1 MAVETGSVV
10 CVDKMRKISAMRL
23 AYTCAPGFAP
33 AGVRARKL
41 WGLYEQTYPKERVIG

>member
-1 MAVETGSVV
+1 MGGILMTVEELYKVSSVN
-10 CVDKMRKISAMRL
+10 KMRKISAMRL

-41 WGLYEQTYPKERVIG
+41 